1 MASDLDRYA
10 LPLSPHASRR
20 LLLAVGL
27 AVVLAFALPS
37 WLGAAGRTILAW
49 DAAALLL
56 LALSWAHILK
66 STPEETRAR
75 AALNDPGRTS
85 LRALV
90 IFCSAFSMVV
100 ANVFAKNAKTL
111 APQAPSILI
120 WASLTA
126 VALSWLLTHT
136 SYALRYAHL
145 YYRDAD
151 VDTDDDEGPPGGLD
165 FPHGVAP
172 CELDFAYFSFT
183 VGMTF
188 QVSDVIVTTTPM
200 RHAVLAQAVLAFA
213 YNTAVLAFCLQ
224 LIFGAL

>member
-10 LPLSPHASRR
+10 LPMSPHASRR

-27 AVVLAFALPS
+27 AVLLAWGLPG
-37 WLGAAGRTILAW
+37 WLGAAGRTILSW

-56 LALSWAHILK
+56 LGLSWAHILK
-66 STPEETRAR
+66 STPEETRRR

-90 IFCSAFSMVV
+90 VFCSAFSMVV

-111 APQAPSILI
+111 APQAPAVLV
-120 WASLTA
+120 WGSLSA

-151 VDTDDDEGPPGGLD
+151 TDADAEEGPPGGLE

-188 QVSDVIVTTTPM
+188 QVSDVIVTSTPM
-200 RHAVLAQAVLAFA
+200 RHTVLAQAVLAFA

>member
-1 MASDLDRYA
+1 
-10 LPLSPHASRR
+10 
-20 LLLAVGL
+20 
-27 AVVLAFALPS
+27 
-37 WLGAAGRTILAW
+37 
-49 DAAALLL
+49 
-56 LALSWAHILK
+56 
-66 STPEETRAR
+66 
-75 AALNDPGRTS
+75 
-85 LRALV
+85 
-90 IFCSAFSMVV
+90 MVV

-111 APQAPSILI
+111 APQAPTVLV
-120 WASLTA
+120 WASLSA

-151 VDTDDDEGPPGGLD
+151 TDADANEGPPGGLE

-200 RHAVLAQAVLAFA
+200 RHTVLAQAVLAFA